1 MDSFLAESIRLAES
15 SLRSGGFPVG
25 SIICVAGVEV
35 GRGTSSTE
43 VLNDVTAHAE
53 VQAIR
58 ASMHQSKGGILYS
71 SLEPCMMC
79 LAACAWAGI
88 EQVVFAC
95 SRAVVDPTY
104 YESAATAAELSRF
117 LVVPIKIVPD
127 LVRQDEVIAL
137 IRRWEEAYNR

>member
-1 MDSFLAESIRLAES
+1 MDSFLKESIQLAES
-15 SLRSGGFPVG
+15 SLISGGFPVG
-25 SIICVAGVEV
+25 AIICADGVEV
-35 GRGTSSTE
+35 GRGTSSTQ
-43 VLNDVTAHAE
+43 VLNDLTAHAE

-58 ASMHQSKGGILYS
+58 AAMQRSKGGILYS

-88 EQVVFAC
+88 KQVVFAC
-95 SRAVVDPTY
+95 ARSVVDPIY
-104 YESAATAAELSRF
+104 YESSATVAELSQV

-137 IRRWEEAYNR
+137 IRRWETVCNQ